1 MNAKKRDAIT
11 VAGLYEAGV
20 LRDLDVQMIE
30 SLSRSF
36 GQHGESQEI
45 VKVILA
51 LALRVMDNGHVC
63 LDLGSKDWEQI
74 RQNAPD
80 SEQSKGD
87 AMLSNLPTPDDARTL
102 LANDHVLV
110 GDENAKRPFVL
121 EGTRLYLR
129 RFSNYEK
136 EVAATLLSLAS
147 DEEKSISPEIEQAIE
162 SYKLKGGNPL
172 AAGQKEAIRTGLKRR
187 LTIITGGPGTGKTT
201 VAAAL
206 LKMLAKQQAGGLRL
220 RIRLAAP
227 TGKAAMRL
235 YESVASEMAGA
246 PDIELEP
253 AKTIERLLG
262 SQSGSPYFRHNKD
275 HPLSADVV
283 IVDEASM
290 IDLPKM
296 AKLLDALDK
305 ESRLVL
311 LGDKNQLASVDPGS
325 VMAEICEARALD
337 TCLARLTENKRFGK
351 DSAIAPLSDAVNDQ
365 QADKAWDIL
374 RSNAGAEGKKAQLFD
389 AKQFARGEPPQE
401 FISAVKARFAEFM
414 QAGEPAAAFA
424 ALAKFRVLCAL
435 RRGPFGVHRINAL
448 IEDALLP
455 NRRGEFYDHRPI
467 LVTKNDYEIKL
478 FNGDIGVVLPDPE
491 RNGDSAVFFEGRSRS
506 LPCHLLPP
514 HETAFAMTVHKAQG
528 SGFNHVLVLLPDCE
542 SPVLTREL
550 IYTAITRT
558 ETGVDLWC
566 EEHTF
571 KKGVLTET
579 RRSMG
584 LKERLDSAQPRG
596 YSKL

>member
-1 MNAKKRDAIT
+1 MSARKRDVIT
-11 VAGLYEAGV
+11 VSGLYEAGV
-20 LRDLDVQMIE
+20 LRDLDVRMIE

-63 LDLGSKDWEQI
+63 LDLGTKDWEQI
-74 RQNAPD
+74 RRSAPD
-80 SEQSKGD
+80 DEQSESD
-87 AMLSNLPTPDDARTL
+87 AALNNIPTPGAALEL
-102 LANDHVLV
+102 LANDKALV
-110 GDENAKRPFVL
+110 GDDKAKRPFVL

-129 RFSNYEK
+129 RLSNYEK
-136 EVAATLLSLAS
+136 EAAAILLSLAS
-147 DEEKSISPEIEQAIE
+147 DEESSISPEIERALG
-162 SYKLKGGNPL
+162 SYTLKGGHPL
-172 AAGQKEAIRTGLKRR
+172 AKGQKEAIRTGLKRR

-206 LKMLAKQQAGGLRL
+206 LKMLAKQQSDGRRL

-227 TGKAAMRL
+227 TGKAATRL

-246 PDIELEP
+246 PEIELEP

-275 HPLSADVV
+275 NPLPADVV

-296 AKLLDALDK
+296 AKLLDALGK

-325 VMAEICEARALD
+325 VMAELCEARALD
-337 TCLARLTENKRFGK
+337 KCLARLNENKRFDK
-351 DSAIAPLSDAVNDQ
+351 DSAIAPLSDAVNKS
-365 QADKAWDIL
+365 QADRAWDIL
-374 RSNAGAEGKKAQLFD
+374 RSNAGAEGKRAQLFD
-389 AKQFARGEPPQE
+389 AKEFGGGKAPQE
-401 FISAVKARFAEFM
+401 FVSAVKARFAEYI

-435 RRGPFGVHRINAL
+435 RHGPFGVHRINAL

-455 NRRGEFYDHRPI
+455 KRRGEFYDHRLI
-467 LVTKNDYEIKL
+467 LVTRNDYEINL

-491 RNGDSAVFFEGRSRS
+491 RNGDRAVFFEGRSRS

-528 SGFNHVLVLLPDCE
+528 SGFKHVLVLLPDRE

-558 ETGVDLWC
+558 ETGVELWC

-584 LKERLDSAQPRG
+584 LRERLDSAQPRG
-596 YSKL
+596 